1 MHLGTGD
8 TNRLAILAE
17 IPDGPEGIARTL
29 KVMRHMVR
37 HFRRDPEIV
46 ALAAELTAQLP
57 DKDYAGEVE
66 TLHAYVRDSIRYLND
81 VNEIETVRTPLVT
94 LAHGAGDCDDQ
105 AVLLASLLEATGKPT
120 RFVAAGFMGDDLSHV
135 WTEAKVG
142 ESWYALETTEPVPM
156 GWRPPGITTRMTVY
170 NS

>member
-1 MHLGTGD
+1 MHLGADD
-8 TNRLAILAE
+8 TNRALLAE

-29 KVMRHMVR
+29 GVMRLMVR
-37 HFRRDPEIV
+37 HFRRDPQII
-46 ALAAELTAQLP
+46 ALAAELTAQLD

-66 TLHAYVRDSIRYLND
+66 ALHAFVRDSIRYLND
-81 VNEIETVRTPLVT
+81 VNEVETVRTPLLT
-94 LAHGAGDCDDQ
+94 LEHGAGDCDDQ

-120 RFVAAGFMGDDLSHV
+120 RFVAAGFMGGDLEHV

-142 ESWYALETTEPVPM
+142 DSWYALETTEPVPM
-156 GWRPPGITTRMTVY
+156 GWRPPGITTRLVVR